1 LVDAACRC
9 AVTCCWK
16 PTIGLA
22 GGVAGVRLGI
32 IATSTVTIVTLR
44 NIVADGSD
52 GGAADTFT
60 VGVAATTTSPL
71 R

>member
-1 LVDAACRC
+1 
-9 AVTCCWK
+9 
-16 PTIGLA
+16 
-22 GGVAGVRLGI
+22 VRLGI
-32 IATSTVTIVTLR
+32 IATSTVTIVTLH

-52 GGAADTFT
+52 GDAADTFT